1 MLPQYTAHQL
11 YQPSPLL
18 PDDLKD
24 LLTSRTRHNSLGM
37 IVIDTDLLINGRE
50 NELISKWL
58 TEEEHQQLTRY
69 SFEKRRQE
77 WFLGRI
83 CAKQATLELLN
94 GRNGVKALQPLDLSI
109 GVNPGGRPYVQ
120 VARSNAV
127 PGHLDI
133 SISHSHQKVAGLACR
148 DHCGVDIQYLS
159 DTLFKVKDRYCNGT
173 EAALLDSTAEDELIQ
188 LGLLWVAKE
197 ALRKCL
203 NSDGHPGF
211 LAMQLDSIRPERD
224 YRKLDFTLD
233 KPYSHLGTVSVITHV
248 HGDYAL
254 AVCTL
259 AADKLDA

>member
-1 MLPQYTAHQL
+1 MLPQYTTLQPQ
-11 YQPSPLL
+11 QPSPLL

-24 LLTSRTRHNSLGM
+24 LLISRTRDNSLGI

-69 SFEKRRQE
+69 SFEKRRKE

-94 GRNGVKALQPLDLSI
+94 KGNRLAALQPLDLSI

-120 VARSNAV
+120 ITRSKEV
-127 PGHLDI
+127 PADLDI

-159 DTLFKVKDRYCNGT
+159 DTLFKVKERYCSET

-203 NSDGHPGF
+203 NSAGHPGF
-211 LAMQLDSIRPERD
+211 LAMQLESIRPEQD

-233 KPYSHLGTVSVITHV
+233 EPYAHLGTVSVITHV
-248 HGDYAL
+248 HDDYAL
-254 AVCTL
+254 AVCTV
-259 AADKLDA
+259 ASDRLDA